1 MKKLVSKLFAL
12 ATAGLLVA
20 CNVGGASQSPSAAPG
35 ASPSEGA
42 ACEVEQADDVLAR
55 SIDCSCYDPATKKT
69 TPIRCAGEKCN
80 CCPAGQ
86 TNGPELG

>member
-20 CNVGGASQSPSAAPG
+20 CNVGGPG
-35 ASPSEGA
+35 AHPAASEAPIDGEA
-42 ACEVEQADDVLAR
+42 ACGVEAQADDALAKH
-55 SIDCSCYDPATKKT
+55 IDCSCYDPITKKT
-69 TPIRCAGEKCN
+69 TPIRCAGDKCN
-80 CCPAGQ
+80 CCPKGQ